1 MFRIIDNLNQSQS
14 TEDLDF
20 FLNEMCASADVYNE
34 SVVDDIKKKDNYRE
48 ATLGFLDG

>member
-1 MFRIIDNLNQSQS
+1 MLRIIDNYNESQS

-34 SVVDDIKKKDNYRE
+34 SVIEDIKKR
-48 ATLGFLDG
+48 